1 MNEETDHGVFCRI
14 GCLDGSQRTKDQR
27 KCRKRIQCRH
37 RLDHGG
43 QHRLIAKA
51 RAMVNASMTSM
62 EEPGNAAA
70 KVDVMG

>member
-1 MNEETDHGVFCRI
+1 MDESFSG
-14 GCLDGSQRTKDQR
+14 K
-27 KCRKRIQCRH
+27 H
-37 RLDHGG
+37 RLDLGG

-51 RAMVNASMTSM
+51 RTMVNASMTSMTSM